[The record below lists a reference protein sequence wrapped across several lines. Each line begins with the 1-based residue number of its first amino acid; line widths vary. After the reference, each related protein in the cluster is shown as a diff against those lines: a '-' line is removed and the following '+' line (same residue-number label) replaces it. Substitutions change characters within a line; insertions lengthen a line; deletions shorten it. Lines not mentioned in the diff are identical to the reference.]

1 MTSEFSLFKP
11 QMQYAPYACL
21 AETSRGRLYLE
32 KETVTRSPFQRDRD
46 RIIHSSAFRR
56 LKHKTQVFV
65 YHEGD
70 YYRTRLTHS
79 IEVSQIAR
87 SIARV
92 LGLNEEITEALSLV
106 HDFGHTPFGHAGE
119 EALDDLMKPHRGFD
133 HNAQSLRIV
142 TRLERRY
149 GGFDGLNLTW
159 ETLEGLAK
167 HNGPLCRDDDMS
179 HIHINFLEY
188 NREHDLELHTYASL
202 EAQVAAIADDIA
214 YNNHDIADGL
224 RAELFTMDEIC
235 EVPLVAEIVREVR
248 DTYGDLDERR
258 FDHEIIRR
266 LINRMV
272 NDILTESS
280 SRLTQLRPESVK
292 DVRQAGRRM
301 IAFSGEMKQTDREL
315 KVFLMRNM
323 YRHYK
328 VCRMTSKAKRVV
340 RDLFALYMEEP
351 ECLPEKWQERLT
363 DLDEQDR
370 ARHIADFI
378 AGMTDRYALMEHRR
392 LFDISMFEL

>member
-1 MTSEFSLFKP
+1 MTSEFTLFQP
-11 QMQYAPYACL
+11 QHHYAPYACL
-21 AETSRGRLYLE
+21 AENSRGRLYGE
-32 KETVTRSPFQRDRD
+32 PETVTRSPFQRDRD

-70 YYRTRLTHS
+70 HYRTRLTHS

-119 EALDDLMKPHRGFD
+119 DALDDLMAPYKGFD

-142 TRLERRY
+142 TRLEQRY
-149 GGFDGLNLTW
+149 AGFDGLNLTW

-167 HNGPLCRDDDMS
+167 HNGPLCREGEQD
-179 HIHINFLEY
+179 HLHVNFLEY
-188 NREHDLELHTYASL
+188 NNQHDLELHTYASL

-224 RAELFTMDEIC
+224 RAELFTIDEIC
-235 EVPLVAEIVREVR
+235 EIPLVAELVREVH
-248 DTYGDLDERR
+248 DSHGDLEERR

-272 NDILTESS
+272 NDILAESRR
-280 SRLTQLRPESVK
+280 RLMDYKPESVD
-292 DVRQAGRRM
+292 DVRRAGRRM

-315 KVFLMRNM
+315 KVFLMKNM
-323 YRHYK
+323 YRHFK

-363 DLDEQDR
+363 DHDEQDR
-370 ARHIADFI
+370 ARLIADFI
-378 AGMTDRYALMEHRR
+378 AGMTDNYALMEHRR
-392 LFDISMFEL
+392 LFDMTMFEL